1 MGFTHLKLEAQLLF
15 LHIFTL
21 FRKWFKAKN
30 ITDYF
35 YILLFSIA
43 FLFTGT
49 LDLLAKHLGGKNQRC
64 YYQVSIM
71 ATLSE
76 FSLI

>member
-1 MGFTHLKLEAQLLF
+1 MYLLSF
-15 LHIFTL
+15 I
-21 FRKWFKAKN
+21 KWFKAKS
-30 ITDYF
+30 ITNYF
-35 YILLFSIA
+35 YMLLFNIA

-49 LDLLAKHLGGKNQRC
+49 LDLLAKHSGRKNQRC

-76 FSLI
+76 FLLI